1 MQGAP
6 RMAVWE
12 CSRGV
17 YGLGQALLAAIAT
30 GYYRQLLES
39 CWTGFIGLL
48 LPLLLPAV
56 EDSFATC

>member
-1 MQGAP
+1 
-6 RMAVWE
+6 MAVWE

-30 GYYRQLLES
+30 GSYYRQLLES

-48 LPLLLPAV
+48 LPLLLPAAV
-56 EDSFATC
+56 DSSATC